1 MLLKEVGSVGL
12 DWVNLAEG
20 TEQWWALVST
30 VMNLGVPSKAES
42 A

>member
-1 MLLKEVGSVGL
+1 MLLKEVGTVGMDWTSL
-12 DWVNLAEG
+12 DQG

-30 VMNLGVPSKAES
+30 VMNLGVPSTAGS